1 MEDVSAPSSPSR
13 RTPDRRTPDRRTP
26 DRLRAAGDA
35 GPATTVLPLSRLSYV
50 AVLMV
55 VLIAVVCTGI
65 TPWLAWTFLIPVLLV
80 LWIRRLR
87 TEISPEAIT
96 AVGTFG
102 TTQVAWEDVKG
113 LRFAKFGSARA
124 ECVDGSSVRL
134 PAVTFRDLPLIAA
147 ASGGRI
153 PDPYAAHRAATE
165 LEAKQAA
172 ERKAAGA
179 AAATADDEDTGSSS
193 RGPGTKR

>member
-1 MEDVSAPSSPSR
+1 M
-13 RTPDRRTPDRRTP
+13 
-26 DRLRAAGDA
+26 
-35 GPATTVLPLSRLSYV
+35 LPLSRLSYV

-80 LWIRRLR
+80 VWIRRLR
-87 TEISPEAIT
+87 TEISPEAII

-102 TTQVAWEDVKG
+102 TTRVRWEDVKG
-113 LRFAKFGSARA
+113 LRFAKWGSARA

-134 PAVTFRDLPLIAA
+134 PAVTFRDLPIISE

-172 ERKAAGA
+172 EQKAAEQKAAGA
-179 AAATADDEDTGSSS
+179 AAATAGDQDTGSSS
-193 RGPGTKR
+193 RGPGTKP